1 MATAAFFLRTLDQ
14 LGLTAKLKP
23 KFIPLTGRGCMVA
36 IPNREVEVCATP
48 ATTVASGVQMLA
60 RFPAE
65 IQTYV
70 VIAAGASA
78 VSSGPEAAHSFVKF
92 LLSPQAVAVFQA
104 LNFEAAAR

>member
-1 MATAAFFLRTLDQ
+1 M
-14 LGLTAKLKP
+14 LG
-23 KFIPLTGRGCMVA
+23 
-36 IPNREVEVCATP
+36 
-48 ATTVASGVQMLA
+48 

-78 VSSGPEAAHSFVKF
+78 VSSEPEAAHSFVKF